1 MLLKNGLDYIF
12 MSIINT
18 KDDIAR
24 RVKFIV
30 YIETAECYDL
40 KILMVSTEFPP
51 MHGGVGRYCK
61 KLVDSLR
68 SEGVDVFVACNENGK
83 GDYVGISPNNKNNTE
98 VLLKIVKEVE
108 PDVVHVQ
115 YEHGLYGIHLHP
127 IKPRKTHTNIES
139 FYNECKVPIVTTFHS
154 AYTFTQWMR
163 LVVPLNNRLF
173 GRPGT
178 LLRMV
183 YDYWTHLINYNSFN
197 SLNRQKI
204 GLNKAGVVF
213 SKYLAKLIPGTTL
226 IYHGAEPS
234 CSPPLERND
243 ARKAFSLPEGENLA
257 LAVGFMTATKG
268 WDIIRKMK
276 VPKGWKIVINTSRN
290 HYGREKLND
299 NFENK
304 GVINLNRGF
313 LSDRD
318 LSLLLYSVD
327 ALVLPYK
334 VTSGSGVMYDGLAH
348 GLPFISSK
356 LEFFKEFSDMKLG
369 IMVNRTPAEFSDS
382 LLKLK
387 MNYKVYKDAVV
398 DQRKQLLW
406 KEVAKKHI
414 FLYNSIID
422 QASPPLLKI
431 NR

>member
-1 MLLKNGLDYIF
+1 MYI
-12 MSIINT
+12 
-18 KDDIAR
+18 
-24 RVKFIV
+24 
-30 YIETAECYDL
+30 IEITGCYDL
-40 KILMVSTEFPP
+40 KILMISTEFPP

-68 SEGVDVFVACNENGK
+68 SEGMRVYVTCNEAGN
-83 GDYVGISPNNKNNTE
+83 GDYFGIAPNNKNNSE

-115 YEHGLYGIHLHP
+115 YEHGLYGIRLDP
-127 IKPRKTHTNIES
+127 INPGKTHTNIES
-139 FYNECKVPIVTTFHS
+139 FYNECTVPIITTFHS

-163 LVVPLNNRLF
+163 LVVPLNNRSF
-173 GRPGT
+173 GRFGT
-178 LLRMV
+178 FLRMA
-183 YDYWTHLINYNSFN
+183 YDYWTHLLNYNSFN

-213 SKYLAKLIPGTTL
+213 SKYLANLIPGTTL

-234 CSPPLERND
+234 CPPPMDRDE
-243 ARKAFSLPEGENLA
+243 ARKIFSLPEGENLA

-268 WDIIRKMK
+268 WDIIGKMK
-276 VPKGWKIVINTSRN
+276 IPKGWKIVINTSRN
-290 HYGREKLND
+290 HYGREKLKD
-299 NFENK
+299 NFENE

-318 LSLLLYSVD
+318 LSLLLYCVD
-327 ALVLPYK
+327 ALILPYK

-369 IMVNRTPAEFSDS
+369 MMVNRNPVEFSNS

-387 MNYKVYKDAVV
+387 MSYKQYKNAVV
-398 DQRKQLLW
+398 EQRKHLLW

-414 FLYNSIID
+414 FLYNSIIGH
-422 QASPPLLKI
+422 ASPPLLKI
-431 NR
+431 KS